1 MLRGCQKKVIHLKN
15 TESDIFDEAI
25 FLVSDT
31 VRENLRDEDFIKEAN
46 RIISENVIQREKR
59 EKINIKLGLVFFL
72 LGALAF
78 GLGTLIFNWI
88 F

>member
-25 FLVSDT
+25 FFVSDT

-46 RIISENVIQREKR
+46 RIISENVIQRERKER
-59 EKINIKLGLVFFL
+59 INIKLGLVFFL

-78 GLGTLIFNWI
+78 GLGALIFNWI

>member
-46 RIISENVIQREKR
+46 RIISENVIQRERKER
-59 EKINIKLGLVFFL
+59 INIKLGFVFFL

-78 GLGTLIFNWI
+78 GLGALIFNWI

>member
-46 RIISENVIQREKR
+46 RIISENVIQREKKER
-59 EKINIKLGLVFFL
+59 INIKLGLVFFL

-78 GLGTLIFNWI
+78 GLGVLIFNWI

>member
-25 FLVSDT
+25 FLFSDT

-46 RIISENVIQREKR
+46 RIISENVIQRERKER
-59 EKINIKLGLVFFL
+59 INIKLGLVFFL

-78 GLGTLIFNWI
+78 GLGALIFNWI